1 MGIAF
6 SRQSPLLENLAE
18 AGMQALRNSN
28 ESLVAFFCVV
38 MLSLLVLVEQSFLD

>member
-1 MGIAF
+1 
-6 SRQSPLLENLAE
+6 
-18 AGMQALRNSN
+18 MQALRSSN